1 MLRRL
6 PAILMRMWLAYL
18 TWRFIKW
25 GTSEG
30 FLLCSFAFLE
40 GARMIA
46 AAVMKSSET
55 AGAAAEQRLPGV
67 SKSPRLAVRQA

>member
-1 MLRRL
+1 MAKKL
-6 PAILMRMWLAYL
+6 PAILMRVWLAYL

-46 AAVMKSSET
+46 AALMKSSERAPAT
-55 AGAAAEQRLPGV
+55 VGHQSPSAAKA
-67 SKSPRLAVRQA
+67 A